1 MSKALERRAKFR
13 EELIL
18 AAERSISA
26 GGLAGLKTREL
37 AREIGVANGAVYNLV
52 DDMDELILRVGS
64 RTLARLDASLTAA
77 ESDGPASPRETLV
90 RIAVAYCDFA
100 AENLE
105 LWRALFEH
113 RMAPGKPVPEWAI
126 DEQMNLFRHIYRPL
140 AELFPK
146 RTPARTGRDGAQSFL
161 RRARHGAA
169 RPRAKADRGAGRCV
183 AEGNCGH
190 RGRDG
195 RWADGKNELGLDDD
209 VAVLDVHRK
218 RLGHVRPLLQ
228 FLAAFD
234 RDRIG
239 ADLHPL
245 RIEI

>member
-18 AAERSISA
+18 AAERSLSA

-52 DDMDELILRVGS
+52 EDMDELILRVGS
-64 RTLARLDASLTAA
+64 RTLARLDASLSAA
-77 ESDGPASPRETLV
+77 EAQGPTSPRDTLV

-113 RMAPGKPVPEWAI
+113 RMTPGKPVPEWAV

-140 AELFPK
+140 AALFPK
-146 RTPARTGRDGAQSFL
+146 RSSAELGVTARSLFSAVHGMVLLGLEQKLIAVPVIELRKEIAVIVGAMIDGL
-161 RRARHGAA
+161 T
-169 RPRAKADRGAGRCV
+169 AKAA
-183 AEGNCGH
+183 
-190 RGRDG
+190 
-195 RWADGKNELGLDDD
+195 
-209 VAVLDVHRK
+209 
-218 RLGHVRPLLQ
+218 
-228 FLAAFD
+228 
-234 RDRIG
+234 
-239 ADLHPL
+239 
-245 RIEI
+245 